1 MCGRPDIDETIRRL
15 CALADAGADCLFA
28 PRIDTAE
35 QVAAIVAA
43 FSSKPVNVLIDALS
57 VTVAEAAALG
67 ARRIS
72 LREPLART
80 AWAGFLQAAQEIT
93 ESGSFSRFEMLPNGD
108 AVLPSVSGGDP
119 SAPAC
124 VGAAG

>member
-43 FSSKPVNVLIDALS
+43 VSSKPVNVLIDALS
-57 VTVAEAAALG
+57 VTVAELRPGSATDQCRGNPGADGMGWLPPGSTGDHRVRIVLQVRDAAE
-67 ARRIS
+67 R
-72 LREPLART
+72 
-80 AWAGFLQAAQEIT
+80 
-93 ESGSFSRFEMLPNGD
+93 
-108 AVLPSVSGGDP
+108 
-119 SAPAC
+119 
-124 VGAAG
+124 